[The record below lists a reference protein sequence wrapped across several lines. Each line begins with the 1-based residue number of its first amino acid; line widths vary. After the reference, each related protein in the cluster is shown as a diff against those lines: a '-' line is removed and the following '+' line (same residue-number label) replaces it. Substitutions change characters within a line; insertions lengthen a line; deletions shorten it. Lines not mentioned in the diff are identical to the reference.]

1 LTEGRTR
8 KQGFWAK
15 PEGEKKDLRNFGWVM
30 AIGLGLIGG
39 WAWYKGNVPAAQ
51 WLSGIA
57 GLFLVCG
64 LLLPVV
70 LKPLFVVWMYLARV
84 LGWVNTHLLLGLVF
98 YTMFTLI
105 GLGMRLFRH
114 DPLDR
119 NLEPEKESYWSRRE
133 TPLLPG
139 DHYERQF

>member
-1 LTEGRTR
+1 LTEGRTNKR
-8 KQGFWAK
+8 GFWAL
-15 PEGEKKDLRNFGWVM
+15 PEAGKRELRGFGWVM
-30 AIGLGLIGG
+30 AIGLGLFGLLV
-39 WAWYKGNVPAAQ
+39 WYKGNIPAAQ
-51 WLSGIA
+51 WLGGIA

-64 LLLPVV
+64 LVVPVV
-70 LKPLFVVWMYLARV
+70 LKPLFIVWMYLARI

-98 YTMFTLI
+98 YTLFTLI
-105 GLGMRLFRH
+105 GLGMRLFRY

-119 NLEPEKESYWSRRE
+119 KIEPEKGSYWVRRQ